1 MNINENNSAVPT
13 VLSLKQQRLLLRQQL
28 ASQRQVIE
36 LKLGPLP
43 AERTQWNPRSNTMR
57 FLMQRP
63 ELMKK
68 LLGQFAGLV
77 IGASFAKSMHPVLA
91 IAKFLHLSIKSR
103 R

>member
-1 MNINENNSAVPT
+1 MNNEISSIPPIEM
-13 VLSLKQQRLLLRQQL
+13 SLKQQRLQLREQL
-28 ASQRQVIE
+28 ANQRQVIAF
-36 LKLGPLP
+36 KLGPVR
-43 AERTQWNPRSNTMR
+43 AESTQWVPRSNTMR
-57 FLMQRP
+57 FLTQRP

-91 IAKFLHLSIKSR
+91 IAKLLHLSTKSR